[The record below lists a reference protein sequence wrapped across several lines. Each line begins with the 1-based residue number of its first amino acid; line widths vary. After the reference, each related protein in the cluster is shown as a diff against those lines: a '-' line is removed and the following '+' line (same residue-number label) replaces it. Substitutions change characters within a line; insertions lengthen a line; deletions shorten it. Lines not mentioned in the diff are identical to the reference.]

1 MVREFGQRWRQMDC
15 SPLSLAKLSLWRGCK
30 KKACEE
36 DVPAKLPA
44 LVAALPEV
52 PIVTILVVVMGFCTL

>member
-1 MVREFGQRWRQMDC
+1 VDG
-15 SPLSLAKLSLWRGCK
+15 LLAVIPYQVVLEKRGCK

-44 LVAALPEV
+44 LVAALLEV
-52 PIVTILVVVMGFCTL
+52 PALPSLRW